1 MPATTVYRVKLAS
14 MAAMAASLMWRGVAK
29 GASPAPKSISWAPW
43 ARSLAASAV
52 TAMVAETSMR
62 PIRSAKILVAIGIPT
77 ILADSCPFAEASRA
91 RKLLL
96 EYPFR
101 SQQVLL
107 GVDSDG
113 GEGCGLHIDAD
124 SVF

>member
-1 MPATTVYRVKLAS
+1 

-29 GASPAPKSISWAPW
+29 WGSPAPKSTRWAPW

-62 PIRSAKILVAIGIPT
+62 PIRSAKILVAIGIHT

-96 EYPFR
+96 QYPFGG
-101 SQQVLL
+101 QQVLL
-107 GVDSDG
+107 GIDPDG
-113 GEGCGLHIDAD
+113 GEGCVLYIDAD
-124 SVF
+124 SVFQQA